1 MKGWC
6 LDFTKCKEGK
16 RIEREW
22 EEKYVDWQQEEWRI
36 KAQAMR
42 RKD

>member
-6 LDFTKCKEGK
+6 LDLTTRKEGK
-16 RIEREW
+16 QIERVGG
-22 EEKYVDWQQEEWRI
+22 KVDWQQEEWRI

>member
-6 LDFTKCKEGK
+6 LDFTKRKEGK
-16 RIEREW
+16 QIQRVGG
-22 EEKYVDWQQEEWRI
+22 KVDWQQEEWRI
-36 KAQAMR
+36 KARAMR